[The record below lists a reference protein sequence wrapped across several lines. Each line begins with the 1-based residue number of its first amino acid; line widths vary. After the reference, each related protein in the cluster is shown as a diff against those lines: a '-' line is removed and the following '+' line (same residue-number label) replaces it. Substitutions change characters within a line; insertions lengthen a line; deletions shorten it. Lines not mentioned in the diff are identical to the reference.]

1 MIALNAS
8 EIAKIVGGELIGS
21 DVKITTAPVFES
33 SQATPGSIFLALKGE
48 NTDGH
53 KFIADAFAYGAVL
66 ALVTAASPE
75 RCIVVPDVIAALNK
89 LAAYVRGQLKDLK
102 VIALTGSQGKTTTKD
117 LLRHILDSVGNT
129 VAPLGNFNN
138 ELGTPIT
145 LLQCDETTKFCI
157 LEMGAR
163 HLGDIALL
171 CEMAKPNIG
180 MVLRVGT
187 AHIGEF
193 GSAEAV
199 AKAKSEMIS
208 SLPPEAIAIL
218 GQYDAFT
225 PQMKSLHKGEIVS
238 FGETTGADIRATDIE
253 IREGRPHFDL
263 VTPAGRAAVGL
274 RIVGIHQVA
283 NALAAA
289 AAASVLGASI
299 DQIAVALSTAELHS
313 KWRMEIHEFRN
324 IVLINDAYNSSPE
337 SAEAA
342 LRTLV
347 LFAQERGGRSWAFLG
362 KMQELGESS
371 VDRHADIGT
380 LASELGIDHLVCI
393 GAPEYSSKL
402 SASDAT
408 AIHLF
413 TNKSEA
419 LQLAHEMSSGDV
431 VLVKASRSEKFEE
444 LARELETQIKL
455 LIDKDLDVI
464 DDQSEEGER

>member
-1 MIALNAS
+1 MIALKAS
-8 EIAKIVGGELIGS
+8 VIAQIVGGELKGT
-21 DVKITTAPVFES
+21 DVTVTAAPIFDS
-33 SQATPGSIFLALKGE
+33 AQATAGSLFLALKGE

-53 KFIADAFAYGAVL
+53 TYIASAFAKGAVL
-66 ALVTAASPE
+66 ALVTTPSPE
-75 RCIVVPDVIAALNK
+75 RCIVVKDVILALNK
-89 LAAYVRGQLKDLK
+89 LASYVREQLKDLQ

-117 LLRHILDSVGNT
+117 LLQRILDSVGTT
-129 VAPLGNFNN
+129 VAPRGNFNN

-145 LLQCDETTKFCI
+145 LLQCNEDTKFCI

-163 HLGDIALL
+163 HLGDIAAL

-193 GSAEAV
+193 GSAQAV

-208 SLPPEAIAIL
+208 SLTPDAIAIL
-218 GQYDAFT
+218 GQYDTFT
-225 PQMKSLHKGEIVS
+225 PLMKSLHQGKVIS
-238 FGETTGADIRATDIE
+238 FGESSDADFRATDVE

-289 AAASVLGASI
+289 AAATAVGASI
-299 DQIAVALSTAELHS
+299 DQIAVALSTAEMQS
-313 KWRMEIHEFRN
+313 KWRMEIHEIGN

-342 LRTLV
+342 LRTLA
-347 LFAQERGGRSWAFLG
+347 LFAQERGGQSWAFLG
-362 KMQELGESS
+362 KMHELGASS
-371 VDRHADIGT
+371 MASHADIGT

-393 GAPEYSSKL
+393 ASPEYASNL
-402 SASDAT
+402 GAGSAT
-408 AIHLF
+408 VVHLF
-413 TNKSEA
+413 EQKEVA
-419 LQLAHEMSSGDV
+419 LQLVKEMVQGDV
-431 VLVKASRSEKFEE
+431 VLVKASRAEKFEE
-444 LARELETQIKL
+444 LAHAIEARITA
-455 LIDKDLDVI
+455 LIG
-464 DDQSEEGER
+464 QSPQQSTDGGVKE